1 MIPIRRSSVQY
12 SSFNCI
18 FYSFIFNRL
27 CHPSFRTS
35 TSRQLLA
42 TLTIRFVFRKNEID
56 IAFTSLFKG
65 MFWSWRRDGTH
76 RWSPF
81 HPPGPQDPQF
91 QWWVKTSSWASW
103 DLPRIQVQC
112 HGLPSLFHLLWPGN
126 RLITLGFV
134 SHKSF
139 NSHVII
145 SVSCCAPDHNP
156 VCGHRRG
163 RDDVRLPDFHP
174 QPGVLALGGLL
185 HRVHRDRGAGLH
197 DILGHQSWLN
207 LNDQSYHVH
216 WVSGPLLATLQQN
229 TPFIHLAPK
238 QILNDI
244 YLYKVQIG
252 LKV

>member
-1 MIPIRRSSVQY
+1 MIPIRCSSVRY
-12 SSFNCI
+12 FSFYCI

-42 TLTIRFVFRKNEID
+42 TLTIRFVFKKKEKD

-65 MFWSWRRDGTH
+65 MFWFGRRDGTH

-91 QWWVKTSSWASW
+91 QWWVKTSPWASW
-103 DLPRIQVQC
+103 DLPRIQIQC

-126 RLITLGFV
+126 ILITHGFV

-139 NSHVII
+139 NPCDHFSFLLCSQPQS
-145 SVSCCAPDHNP
+145 SVWPSRRPWWCSSPWSSSPTRCARSGWPSPSCPSRSGCWASWHSGASILTPSQWSILS
-156 VCGHRRG
+156 C
-163 RDDVRLPDFHP
+163 
-174 QPGVLALGGLL
+174 ALGKWPVIG
-185 HRVHRDRGAGLH
+185 
-197 DILGHQSWLN
+197 
-207 LNDQSYHVH
+207 
-216 WVSGPLLATLQQN
+216 N
-229 TPFIHLAPK
+229 TPTKYTIYSFSSKTDSKWHLS
-238 QILNDI
+238 I
-244 YLYKVQIG
+244 KVQIG